1 MNTGLIITSVGI
13 AVGVGEAKN
22 LTTQGKVTMRPVIG
36 GFVGGL
42 ILFAFD
48 EASPEV
54 TKWLAVLVLVSA
66 LALNGNYL
74 LDAINN
80 TLGYKKG

>member
-1 MNTGLIITSVGI
+1 MNTGLIITSVSI
-13 AVGVGEAKN
+13 AVGVGEAKY
-22 LTTQGKVTMRPVIG
+22 LTTQNKVSMRPVIG

-42 ILFAFD
+42 LLFAFD

-74 LDAINN
+74 LDLVNKAI
-80 TLGYKKG
+80 GYKK

>member
-1 MNTGLIITSVGI
+1 MNTGLIITSVSI
-13 AVGVGEAKN
+13 AVGVGEAKY
-22 LTTQGKVTMRPVIG
+22 LATQNKLSMRPVIG

-42 ILFAFD
+42 LLFAFD
-48 EASPEV
+48 EASPDI

-74 LDAINN
+74 LDLVNKAI
-80 TLGYKKG
+80 GYKK